1 MPSSN
6 DSTAFSTERLLT
18 LSVPHLTLLLSSLLA
33 VCIGTT
39 YLTCVGE
46 HECQVFL
53 PMISDT
59 WVYPP
64 GTYLSRLTLSMVAA
78 GLGVVYSAFYYARVG
93 AGSPARLQAALLSV
107 THFSCVTMGVVGA
120 VCEDSKV
127 PSCDVGPFAGIHNI
141 AAILT
146 FGIGTIYAVQ
156 AVCSLPRKAPRV
168 GLSLLAVAS
177 LVSKAR
183 WLPGNLALTID
194 RNPAVPLLEWS
205 DAAALILF
213 FPMYAAACC
222 PDFSFGYLRSHGPLP
237 FCQGPLP
244 SLSGP
249 AASTPSPL
257 ASWSEKGLVRIVQR
271 MVAVTVSTT
280 FLLSWADGTIHPRSA
295 WPTLCDM
302 WVSPPSNIISRYMV
316 CLGGLLA
323 AASQLSHLL
332 LSNVARA
339 RTLRGFGLYLNALLH
354 AISLAGLFGLAV
366 VGAPCAAA
374 NERGGGVPPPVT
386 QRHAV

>member
-1 MPSSN
+1 
-6 DSTAFSTERLLT
+6 
-18 LSVPHLTLLLSSLLA
+18 
-33 VCIGTT
+33 
-39 YLTCVGE
+39 
-46 HECQVFL
+46 
-53 PMISDT
+53 MISDT

-213 FPMYAAACC
+213 FPMYAA
-222 PDFSFGYLRSHGPLP
+222 
-237 FCQGPLP
+237 
-244 SLSGP
+244 
-249 AASTPSPL
+249 
-257 ASWSEKGLVRIVQR
+257 V
-271 MVAVTVSTT
+271 
-280 FLLSWADGTIHPRSA
+280 
-295 WPTLCDM
+295 
-302 WVSPPSNIISRYMV
+302 
-316 CLGGLLA
+316 
-323 AASQLSHLL
+323 
-332 LSNVARA
+332 
-339 RTLRGFGLYLNALLH
+339 
-354 AISLAGLFGLAV
+354 
-366 VGAPCAAA
+366 
-374 NERGGGVPPPVT
+374 
-386 QRHAV
+386 